1 MAVERRKD
9 TKRRVLKEGE
19 YERPNGTYEFRWRD
33 KTGKRRVVY
42 SKTLEELRG
51 KENNVLR
58 DMLEGINPENKN
70 MSINDL
76 YNRWKQ
82 VKRGLKINTFTNYCY
97 MYEQFVEPNFGNTKI
112 DILKKSDV
120 RAFYNYLAET
130 KGLKVNTIDTLHTVL
145 HQVLELGV
153 EDEYLRFNPS
163 DGALKELKKARERD
177 IMKRRALT
185 IKEQEVFENYLALT
199 PEYKHWQPIF
209 MIMLYT
215 GMRVGE
221 VTGLRWCDID
231 MEEETISVNHTLVYF
246 DKRRTGTANTC
257 GFSVN
262 LPKTRAG
269 ERTIPMLPI
278 VKEMFRQE
286 REYQKEVGLESKSKI
301 DSYSDF
307 IFINRFGNVQHQG
320 TLNKALRRIIRDCNF
335 KQLDKMATTLP
346 PFSCHYLRHTFTTRM
361 CEAGVNVKAMQEIL
375 GHADAET
382 TMNIYADATKELK
395 QIEMKSLSE
404 YFDDLRNKQ
413 EGSRKYVCNP
423 LGARK
428 R

>member
-9 TKRRVLKEGE
+9 SKRRVLKEGE

-33 KTGKRRVVY
+33 KTGRRRTVY
-42 SKTLEELRG
+42 GKTLEDLRE
-51 KENNVLR
+51 KETDVLR
-58 DMLEGINPENKN
+58 DMLDGINPDSKN
-70 MSINDL
+70 MTINDL
-76 YNRWKQ
+76 YCRWKQ
-82 VKRGLKINTFTNYCY
+82 VKRGLKVNTFTNYCY
-97 MYEQFVEPNFGNTKI
+97 MYEQFVEPDFGNTKI
-112 DILKKSDV
+112 DDLRKSDV

-130 KGLKVNTIDTLHTVL
+130 RSLKVSTVDSVHTVL

-153 EDEYLRFNPS
+153 EDEYMRFNPS

-185 IKEQEVFENYLALT
+185 VKEQEVFENYLALT
-199 PEYKHWQPIF
+199 PEYQHWQPIF
-209 MIMLYT
+209 MVMLYT

-221 VTGLRWCDID
+221 VTGLRWCDLD
-231 MEEETISVNHTLVYF
+231 MENEAISVNHTLVYF
-246 DKRRTGTANTC
+246 DRRRAGEETC
-257 GFSVN
+257 GFAVN
-262 LPKTRAG
+262 LPKTKAG

-278 VKEMFRQE
+278 VKEMFRME
-286 REYQKEVGLESKSKI
+286 RQYQKENNLVCKSKI
-301 DSYSDF
+301 DGYTDF

-320 TLNKALRRIIRDCNF
+320 TLNKALKRIIRDCNF
-335 KQLDKMATTLP
+335 KQLDKMGLTLP

-361 CEAGVNVKAMQEIL
+361 CEAGVNIKAMQEIL

-395 QIEMKSLSE
+395 QMEMKSLGE
-404 YFDDLRNKQ
+404 YFDGLKEKQ
-413 EGSRKYVCNP
+413 SGERKYVCNP
-423 LGARK
+423 LGVRK

>member
-9 TKRRVLKEGE
+9 SKRRVLKEGE

-33 KTGKRRVVY
+33 KTGKRRTVY
-42 SKTLEELRG
+42 GKTLEDLRE
-51 KENNVLR
+51 KETDVLR
-58 DMLEGINPENKN
+58 DMLDGINPDSKN
-70 MSINDL
+70 VTINDL
-76 YNRWKQ
+76 YCRWKQ
-82 VKRGLKINTFTNYCY
+82 VKRGLKVNTFTNYCY
-97 MYEQFVEPNFGNTKI
+97 MYEQFVEPDFGNTKI
-112 DILKKSDV
+112 DDLRKSDV

-130 KGLKVNTIDTLHTVL
+130 RGLKVSTVDSLHTVL

-153 EDEYLRFNPS
+153 EDEYMRFNPS

-177 IMKRRALT
+177 ILKRRALT
-185 IKEQEVFENYLALT
+185 VKEQEVFENYLALT
-199 PEYKHWQPIF
+199 PEYQHWQPIF
-209 MIMLYT
+209 TVMLYT

-221 VTGLRWCDID
+221 VTGLRWCDLD
-231 MEEETISVNHTLVYF
+231 MENETISVNHTLVYF
-246 DKRRTGTANTC
+246 DRRRAGEAETC
-257 GFSVN
+257 GFTVN

-278 VKEMFRQE
+278 VKEMFRMEHQ
-286 REYQKEVGLESKSKI
+286 YQKENNLVCKSKI
-301 DSYSDF
+301 DGYTDF

-320 TLNKALRRIIRDCNF
+320 TLNKALKRIIRDCNF
-335 KQLDKMATTLP
+335 KQLDKMGLTLP

-361 CEAGVNVKAMQEIL
+361 CEAGVNIKAMQEIL

-395 QIEMKSLSE
+395 QMEMKSLGE
-404 YFDDLRNKQ
+404 YFDGLKEKQ
-413 EGSRKYVCNP
+413 SVGHKYVCNP